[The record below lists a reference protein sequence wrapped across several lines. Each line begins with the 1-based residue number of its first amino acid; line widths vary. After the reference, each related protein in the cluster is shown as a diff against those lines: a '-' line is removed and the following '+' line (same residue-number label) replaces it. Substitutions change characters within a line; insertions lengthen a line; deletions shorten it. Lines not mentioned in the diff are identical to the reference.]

1 MTVETY
7 ERALDLQDAI
17 EARAN
22 DIDLISEKLE
32 FNVNGEKPQTMI
44 NISLTLTKERMAKLL
59 ETAKTLLEEDKAQ
72 YEEEFEKL

>member
-32 FNVNGEKPQTMI
+32 FNINGTKPQTMI
-44 NISLTLTKERMAKLL
+44 NISLTLSKERMGKLL
-59 ETAKTLLEEDKAQ
+59 EMAKTLLEEDKAQ

>member
-32 FNVNGEKPQTMI
+32 FNIKGVKPQTMI
-44 NISLTLTKERMAKLL
+44 NISLTLSKERMGKLL
-59 ETAKTLLEEDKAQ
+59 EMAKTLLEEDKAQ

>member
-1 MTVETY
+1 MTTETY

-22 DIDLISEKLE
+22 NIDLISEKLE
-32 FNVNGEKPQTMI
+32 FNNNGVKPQTMI

-72 YEEEFEKL
+72 YEEEFERL

>member
-32 FNVNGEKPQTMI
+32 FNINGVKPQTMI
-44 NISLTLTKERMAKLL
+44 NISLTLSKERMGKLL
-59 ETAKTLLEEDKAQ
+59 EMAKTLLEEDKAQ

>member
-32 FNVNGEKPQTMI
+32 FNVNGAKPQTMI

>member
-1 MTVETY
+1 MTIESY
-7 ERALDLQDAI
+7 ERALELQDAI

-32 FNVNGEKPQTMI
+32 FNINGVKPQTMI

>member
-7 ERALDLQDAI
+7 EKALDLQDAI

-22 DIDLISEKLE
+22 DIDLILEKLE
-32 FNVNGEKPQTMI
+32 FNINGAKPQTMI

-59 ETAKTLLEEDKAQ
+59 ETAKKLLEEDKAQ

>member
-1 MTVETY
+1 MTIESY
-7 ERALDLQDAI
+7 ERALELQDAI

-32 FNVNGEKPQTMI
+32 FNITGVKPQTMI
-44 NISLTLTKERMAKLL
+44 NISLTLSKERMGKLL
-59 ETAKTLLEEDKAQ
+59 EMAKTLLEEDKAQ

>member
-1 MTVETY
+1 MTIESY
-7 ERALDLQDAI
+7 ERALELQDAI

-32 FNVNGEKPQTMI
+32 FNSTGAKPQTMI
-44 NISLTLTKERMAKLL
+44 NISLTLSKERMGKLL
-59 ETAKTLLEEDKAQ
+59 ETAKKLLEEEKAQ